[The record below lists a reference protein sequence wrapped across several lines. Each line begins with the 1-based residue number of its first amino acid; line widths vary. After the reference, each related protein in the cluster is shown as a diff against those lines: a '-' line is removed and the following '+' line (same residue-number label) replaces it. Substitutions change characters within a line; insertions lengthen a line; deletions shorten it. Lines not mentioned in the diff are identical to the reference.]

1 MTATTATSA
10 TAQHS
15 HFRTPSPTVTGVIAG
30 VLILLGSFGGGAT
43 RSRGGVLEYL
53 GLEFLSFGHGAAISN
68 VVLWLG
74 TILLI
79 LAWVFQGKHLI
90 SGAGVTAQQLTRTVW
105 LWIAPLVFAAP
116 IMSRDVY
123 SYLVQGVLLREGY
136 DPYTQGAATHPGAYL
151 VEVSHDW
158 RNTTTPYGPLHLWLG
173 EGVTRIAG
181 ENVTLGV
188 YIFKLISLLGFAAIV
203 WAVPRIAREL
213 GGNPALALWL
223 GVMNPVMIIH
233 LIGGM
238 HNESVMVGLVSI
250 GIVLALRKNVLLGI
264 AIIAVG
270 MALKATAAFALPFVV
285 WIAVSNARK
294 EGKNPV
300 GAFFGYALGGAVVTI
315 AVLAVITFF
324 SGASWGWIAELT
336 GNSKVINPLAFPSL
350 ITGILSAVS
359 GVWTD
364 AFPYNEVIAVVRPIS
379 MVIMGV
385 GMIACWW
392 FFRKTREQAVRGTAA
407 AYTVA
412 FVFNSVTLPWY
423 YASIISLLGTFNPPL
438 WLQKLTTG
446 LSIIIAMAFT
456 GSGNHQLYN
465 VVWMTLSFIGAW
477 WCVQWIFND
486 KTPRI
491 PRSNKD

>member
-1 MTATTATSA
+1 MTDLSTPTRTTA
-10 TAQHS
+10 
-15 HFRTPSPTVTGVIAG
+15 RTPSPAIIGLIAG
-30 VLILLGSFGGGAT
+30 TLILLGSFGGGAT

-53 GLEFLSFGHGAAISN
+53 GLEFMSFGHGAAISN
-68 VVLWLG
+68 VVLWTG

-79 LAWVFQGKHLI
+79 LAWVVQGKRLI
-90 SGAGVTAQQLTRTVW
+90 SDAATTVSELTRTLC
-105 LWIAPLVFAAP
+105 LWVVPLALAAP

-123 SYLVQGVLLREGY
+123 SYLVQGALLREGF
-136 DPYTQGAATHPGAYL
+136 DPYTQGAATTTGPYL

-158 RNTTTPYGPLHLWLG
+158 RNTTTPYGPLHLWIG

-181 ENVTLGV
+181 ENVTIGV
-188 YIFKLISLLGFAAIV
+188 YLFKLISLLGFAAIV
-203 WAVPRIAREL
+203 WAVPRIAQQL
-213 GGNPALALWL
+213 NSDPKLALWL

-238 HNESVMVGLVSI
+238 HNESIMVGLVSV
-250 GIVLALRKNVLLGI
+250 GILLALRQKVLLGI

-270 MALKATAAFALPFVV
+270 MSLKATAAFALPFVV
-285 WIAVSNARK
+285 WIAVAHARNN
-294 EGKNPV
+294 GKSAL
-300 GAFFGYALGGAVVTI
+300 GAFLGYAFGGAAVTVI
-315 AVLAVITFF
+315 VLAVITFL
-324 SGASWGWIAELT
+324 SGTSWGWIAELT

-350 ITGILSAVS
+350 VTGVLSAVS

-364 AFPYNEVIAVVRPIS
+364 AFPYNEVITVVRSIS
-379 MVIMGV
+379 MAIMGL

-392 FFRKTREQAVRGTAA
+392 FFRKTPISAVRGTAA
-407 AYTVA
+407 AYAVA

-423 YASIISLLGTFNPPL
+423 YASIISLVGTFKPPV

-446 LSIIIAMAFT
+446 LSIIIALAFT

-465 VVWMTLSFIGAW
+465 VVWMTLSFIAAW

-491 PRSNKD
+491 PGKIMQ

>member
-1 MTATTATSA
+1 MTDLVTHTRPAP
-10 TAQHS
+10 Q
-15 HFRTPSPTVTGVIAG
+15 TPSPTVIGVVAG

-43 RSRGGVLEYL
+43 RSRGGALEYL
-53 GLEFLSFGHGAAISN
+53 GLEFMSFGHGAAISN
-68 VVLWLG
+68 VVLWIG
-74 TILLI
+74 TLLLI
-79 LAWVFQGKHLI
+79 MAWVLQGKRLL
-90 SGAGVTAQQLTRTVW
+90 SGATDTVTELTRRLW
-105 LWIAPLVFAAP
+105 LWVAPLVLAAP

-123 SYLVQGVLLREGY
+123 SYLVQGVLLREGF
-136 DPYTQGAATHPGAYL
+136 DPYTQGAATTTGPYL

-158 RNTTTPYGPLHLWLG
+158 RNTTTPYGPLHLWIG

-181 ENVTLGV
+181 ENVTAGV
-188 YIFKLISLLGFAAIV
+188 YLFKLISLLGFAAIV
-203 WAVPRIAREL
+203 WAVPRIARQL
-213 GGNPALALWL
+213 GGDPTLALWL

-238 HNESVMVGLVSI
+238 HNESVMVGLVSV
-250 GIVLALRKNVLLGI
+250 GLVLALRRQVLLGI

-270 MALKATAAFALPFVV
+270 MSLKATAAFALPFVV
-285 WIAVSNARK
+285 WIAVAHARRK
-294 EGKNPV
+294 GTSV
-300 GAFFGYALGGAVVTI
+300 LTAFFGYAVGGAAITV
-315 AVLAVITFF
+315 AVLAIVTFL

-350 ITGILSAVS
+350 ITGVLSAVS

-364 AFPYNEVIAVVRPIS
+364 AFPYNQVISVVRPIS
-379 MVIMGV
+379 MTIMGL

-392 FFRKTREQAVRGTAA
+392 YFRESRIDAVRGTAA

-423 YASIISLLGTFNPPL
+423 YASIISLVGTFKPPL

-446 LSIIIAMAFT
+446 LTIIITMAFT

-465 VVWMTLSFIGAW
+465 VVWLTVTFIGAW

-486 KTPRI
+486 KTPPI
-491 PRSNKD
+491 PGKTKQ